1 MGKETV
7 LFKSEEK
14 RSLQEVT
21 ELLRELADKLDKNKV
36 VFMQGKRSVK
46 VKVPSN
52 VELEIKVEK
61 ETGKRK
67 TKKKKN
73 GFPQRFPESSIW
85 TCWKIRKYPI
95 HCPVRGTT
103 VRIVEIR

>member
-14 RSLQEVT
+14 KSLGDVT
-21 ELLRELADKLDKNKV
+21 NFLRELADKLDGNRV
-36 VFMQGKRSVK
+36 VLVQGKQSVK
-46 VKVPSN
+46 VKVPST

-67 TKKKKN
+67 AKKKLEIELEWIVGAKGGN
-73 GFPQRFPESSIW
+73 GEGSVQL
-85 TCWKIRKYPI
+85 
-95 HCPVRGTT
+95 G
-103 VRIVEIR
+103 

>member
-14 RSLQEVT
+14 KSLGEVT
-21 ELLRELADKLDKNKV
+21 SFLRELADKLDSNKV
-36 VFMQGKRSVK
+36 AFIQGKQTVK
-46 VKVPSN
+46 VKVPPT

-67 TKKKKN
+67 TKKKIELEIEWIVGDKS
-73 GFPQRFPESSIW
+73 GIGS
-85 TCWKIRKYPI
+85 
-95 HCPVRGTT
+95 GT
-103 VRIVEIR
+103 VKLA